1 MSEEYKKMEGSSMN
15 KFEEHEAMYDEVMKM
30 ERNIDRD
37 VKLEGLKRKIEL
49 AFDMPT
55 SSTSS
60 MKEWNEENPEVA
72 KLYDRLW
79 SSTIF

>member
-1 MSEEYKKMEGSSMN
+1 MN
-15 KFEEHEAMYDEVMKM
+15 KFEEHEAMYNEVMKM

-37 VKLEGLKRKIEL
+37 VKLEELKRKIES

-55 SSTSS
+55 SFTLS

-72 KLYDRLW
+72 DLYNRVW